1 MMSQGGAVS
10 EERSVWISMMELS
23 EYKLSLWLVCGKKI
37 RTGQCAT
44 GPGMQVAANGY
55 SMCEGWVVCTALN

>member
-1 MMSQGGAVS
+1 MMSQEGAVS
-10 EERSVWISMMELS
+10 EKRSVWIFMMESS
-23 EYKLSLWLVCGKKI
+23 EYKLPIWPVCGKKI

-55 SMCEGWVVCTALN
+55 SMCDEWVVCAALN